1 MSRSI
6 RITQNADGTF
16 GLKMENG
23 KFVWA
28 EDGTQAAQHAT
39 TRLNIFY
46 GENELNPELGTKW
59 YQIIFQTN
67 KSRAEKEFEIK
78 RIILGT
84 PGIAQVRKF
93 NWSQSGHTLS
103 IDSIVDTDWGQIDIS
118 QEITPL

>member
-1 MSRSI
+1 MRSI
-6 RITQNADGTF
+6 RITKNADGTY
-16 GLKMENG
+16 GLKMVNG

-78 RIILGT
+78 RILLGT
-84 PGIAQVRKF
+84 PGIKQVRTF
-93 NWSQSGHTLS
+93 NWSQSGHTAS
-103 IDSIVDTDWGQIDIS
+103 IDSIVDTDWGEIDLS

>member
-6 RITQNADGTF
+6 RITQNSDGNY

-28 EDGTQAAQHAT
+28 EDGIQAAQHAT

-46 GENELNPELGTKW
+46 GENELNPEIGTKW
-59 YQIIFQTN
+59 YQIIFQTD

-78 RIILGT
+78 RVILGT
-84 PGIAQVRKF
+84 PGIKQVRKF
-93 NWSQSGHTLS
+93 NWAQAGHIVS
-103 IDSIVDTDWGQIDIS
+103 IDAIVDTDWGEIDLS

>member
-6 RITQNADGTF
+6 RITQNSDGTY

-28 EDGTQAAQHAT
+28 EDGIQAAQHAT

-46 GENELNPELGTKW
+46 GENDLNPELGTKW

-78 RIILGT
+78 RILLGT
-84 PGIAQVRKF
+84 PGIKSIRTF
-93 NWSQSGHTLS
+93 EWSQSGHTVS
-103 IDSIVDTDWGQIDIS
+103 IDAKVDTDFGEIDVS